1 MTVFFKSRSRLLPLI
16 CIAGFALVILNGFK
30 VTPIISE
37 LFLAGDGD
45 DQMRLVRVRDLLA
58 GQGWFDVR
66 QYRVL
71 PPEGISMHWSRY
83 LDAGIAAILASA
95 SMFLPAQMAEFATLI
110 LWPSFLACLMVLVL
124 VPGNGRLFGPFA
136 AIGAMVVFLSWS
148 KLGGE
153 FVAPRIDH
161 HNIQILC
168 ATALFY
174 LSLVPGRAR
183 VLGALG
189 GVVTAFALAIG
200 LEMLPV
206 FATIWGMMALRHAFG
221 EEATGDWLLG
231 FGVAISL
238 AAPLLLAGQT
248 PISDWGTLHC
258 DVLALPVMALGAVG
272 VVTTLVPVLGAR
284 LLVGPI
290 ARIGVLLVVAGLGLW
305 LAYPLLGQCLAGPY
319 SQVPLEIR
327 ITIETMITEALS
339 VSRMLES
346 YPAILGRIL
355 LPPMII
361 LILAVV
367 AIWFMRAGIS
377 PRQRIALI
385 QAFVIVGV
393 GFVFAAVQIRAANLM
408 TPAIPLLGG
417 FVVHAF
423 SQIPRSS
430 LVRVPAVIV
439 LLLGMPATVEYS
451 VTHFLEPKAATPVA
465 STSAGPDRPRQ
476 SCRNMEAMAE
486 AASLPPSLLFNPL
499 NLGPSILVST
509 SHSVTAASYHRS
521 PEAMWNGVGAFKSET
536 ALRDAVAKSGADLL
550 VFCVGG
556 LADGEAMLLR
566 STKATEFPV
575 WLKAEPG
582 ERTYLAVF
590 RVDKAALAAA
600 EGAP

>member
-1 MTVFFKSRSRLLPLI
+1 MLTGAAS
-16 CIAGFALVILNGFK
+16 
-30 VTPIISE
+30 
-37 LFLAGDGD
+37 
-45 DQMRLVRVRDLLA
+45 
-58 GQGWFDVR
+58 
-66 QYRVL
+66 VL
-71 PPEGISMHWSRY
+71 PMPT
-83 LDAGIAAILASA
+83 
-95 SMFLPAQMAEFATLI
+95 AELATLI
-110 LWPSFLACLMVLVL
+110 LWPSLLACVMVLVL

-136 AIGAMVVFLSWS
+136 ALGAVVVFFSWS

-183 VLGALG
+183 VLGAVG

-206 FATIWGMMALRHAFG
+206 LATIWGMMALRHAFG
-221 EEATGDWLLG
+221 EETTGDWLLG

-248 PISDWGTLHC
+248 PVSDWGSAHC

-284 LLVGPI
+284 FLVGPI
-290 ARIGVLLVVAGLGLW
+290 ARIAALLAVSVTGLW
-305 LAYPLLGQCLAGPY
+305 LAYPLLEHCVAGPY

-339 VSRMLES
+339 VSRMLDS
-346 YPAILGRIL
+346 YPEILGRVL
-355 LPPMII
+355 LPPAFVF
-361 LILAVV
+361 ILALV
-367 AIWFMRAGIS
+367 AVWYMRARITT
-377 PRQRIALI
+377 RQRIALI

-393 GFVFAAVQIRAANLM
+393 GFVFAFVQIRAANLM

-439 LLLGMPATVEYS
+439 LLLGMPATVEHS
-451 VTHFLEPKAATPVA
+451 VTYLLEPTSMMTVA
-465 STSAGPDRPRQ
+465 SGSTDPAQPRK
-476 SCRNMEAMAE
+476 SCRNTEAMAE
-486 AASLPPSLLFNPL
+486 AASLPTSLLFNPL

-521 PEAMWNGVGAFKSET
+521 PEAMWNGVGAFKSER
-536 ALRDAVAKSGADLL
+536 ALRDAVTKSGADLL

-556 LADGEAMLLR
+556 LADGDAMLLR
-566 STKATEFPV
+566 SITGTEFPV
-575 WLKAEPG
+575 WLKPEPG
-582 ERTYLAVF
+582 QRSFLAVY